1 MRDTRPPILLDFESR
16 SRCDLKKHGGR
27 LYWEHP
33 STEALCCVLHDVAT
47 NTRAVWLPGDP
58 CPVEPGDVLAAHNW
72 RGFDRFAAHRVWG
85 WPLDAEAIDTA
96 ELARRAGL
104 PGSLDEL
111 GKRWLGR
118 DKDMA
123 ASRFTVGLSTCRRP
137 TKKTAHRAPLG
148 EEITPAEWSRLSAA
162 RKRELG
168 VLPEVTPEALARV
181 IAYCESDVEIMV
193 HGWPLL
199 EPWLDAGH
207 ENEVLRVDCAINDRG
222 IGFDSELAR
231 RLLEED
237 ARNARRVLVQVGRE
251 IGMPADRVREIASSP
266 AQFCEFTGADNAQKE
281 TVEDIAVNWPRRG
294 GEHGRRAAAMARARQ
309 ALASIARGKLEA
321 GLNRVSPDGRLRDT
335 HRYFGAH
342 TGRWS
347 HRGMQLGNMPR
358 PADRFDKWSAED
370 IDRLAAEVIAGRH
383 ADAEEIDLLLRACL
397 VARPGYTFA
406 VRDFSGVEARAL
418 AWCADDRKALQ
429 VFASGVSPYK
439 VMAGVIFGCDP
450 DEVSK
455 GEARYSVGK
464 IAELACFGADTQVLT
479 ECRGWQPIAALA
491 RRDRVWDGVEWVEHA
506 GVVDRGV
513 RDTIDLMGVRV
524 TPDHLIWSGEWT
536 EARCL
541 AREESTRSR
550 ALAIA
555 SASLPSRASSSA
567 RAGAY
572 APCGSGARA
581 DELPARSTSTT
592 CEAAAPRGATCARSA
607 RRGAPRSSGAAT
619 LTSCRTTGTA
629 DDCATAYRRSCSA
642 ATTPDRS
649 PSRGTG
655 GGGSAC
661 SSPGALIAP
670 RSCATSCRSTGGTCP
685 SSTLTAATT
694 IAGTSRAICV
704 SSPAPSTKRTSAA
717 SPPCTPGS
725 SSSRRVYD
733 LAFAGP
739 RNRFMIRTSEGPL
752 LVHNCG
758 YGMGAAKFKWTA
770 AKMGADLDEI
780 GVDAGEVV
788 RAWRQLH
795 APIVRFWYAIEAAFS
810 AAACGASARVD
821 CFDFVPSEGGGP
833 TRDVAIFLPSGRPIV
848 YNDVRISRDAYGR
861 PQLSYHGTKSR
872 EHTYG
877 GKLTENVI
885 QALCRDLLAA
895 ALVKCEDAGL
905 DPVLDVHDEVVCEV
919 PISAAAEGE
928 AMLDEIMHDLPDWAE
943 GFPVGAAGFVGR
955 RYRK

>member
-47 NTRAVWLPGDP
+47 DTRAVWLPGDP
-58 CPVEPGDVLAAHNW
+58 CPVAPGDVLAAHNW

-137 TKKTAHRAPLG
+137 TKRTAHRAPLG

-207 ENEVLRVDCAINDRG
+207 ENEVLRVDGAINDRG

-251 IGMPADRVREIASSP
+251 LGMPADRVRAIASSP
-266 AQFCEFTGADNAQKE
+266 EQFCAFTGAPNAQKE
-281 TVEDIAVNWPRRG
+281 TVEEIVVNWPRRG
-294 GEHGRRAAAMARARQ
+294 DEHGRRAAAIGRARQ

-370 IDRLAAEVIAGRH
+370 IDRLAADVIAGRH

-479 ECRGWQPIAALA
+479 ECRGWQPITALA

-555 SASLPSRASSSA
+555 LASLPSRVSSSA

-572 APCGSGARA
+572 APCGSGVRA
-581 DELPARSTSTT
+581 GELPA
-592 CEAAAPRGATCARSA
+592 
-607 RRGAPRSSGAAT
+607 
-619 LTSCRTTGTA
+619 
-629 DDCATAYRRSCSA
+629 
-642 ATTPDRS
+642 
-649 PSRGTG
+649 
-655 GGGSAC
+655 
-661 SSPGALIAP
+661 
-670 RSCATSCRSTGGTCP
+670 
-685 SSTLTAATT
+685 

-704 SSPAPSTKRTSAA
+704 ASPAPSTKRTSAA
-717 SPPCTPGS
+717 SQPCTPGS

-739 RNRFMIRTSEGPL
+739 RNRFTIRTSEGPL

-758 YGMGAAKFKWTA
+758 YGMGASKFAWTA
-770 AKMGADLDEI
+770 AKMGSNLDEI

-795 APIVRFWYAIEAAFS
+795 APIVRFWYAIEAAFA
-810 AAACGASARVD
+810 AAACGTAGRVD
-821 CFDFVPSEGGGP
+821 RFDFVPSEGGGP

-848 YNDVRISRDAYGR
+848 YNDVRISRDARGR

-919 PISAAAEGE
+919 PVSAAAEGE

>member
-1 MRDTRPPILLDFESR
+1 MVTRPPILLDFESR

-47 NTRAVWLPGDP
+47 DTRAVWLPGDP

-168 VLPEVTPEALARV
+168 VLPEVTPEALERV

-207 ENEVLRVDCAINDRG
+207 ENEVLRVDGAINDRG

-251 IGMPADRVREIASSP
+251 IGMPADRVRAIASSP
-266 AQFCEFTGADNAQKE
+266 EQFCKFTGAANAQKE
-281 TVEDIAVNWPRRG
+281 TVEEIVVNWPRRG
-294 GEHGRRAAAMARARQ
+294 DEHGRRAAAIGRARQ

-335 HRYFGAH
+335 HRYYGAH

-358 PADRFDKWSAED
+358 PADRFDQWSAED

-464 IAELACFGADTQVLT
+464 IAELAC
-479 ECRGWQPIAALA
+479 
-491 RRDRVWDGVEWVEHA
+491 
-506 GVVDRGV
+506 
-513 RDTIDLMGVRV
+513 
-524 TPDHLIWSGEWT
+524 
-536 EARCL
+536 
-541 AREESTRSR
+541 
-550 ALAIA
+550 
-555 SASLPSRASSSA
+555 
-567 RAGAY
+567 
-572 APCGSGARA
+572 
-581 DELPARSTSTT
+581 
-592 CEAAAPRGATCARSA
+592 
-607 RRGAPRSSGAAT
+607 
-619 LTSCRTTGTA
+619 
-629 DDCATAYRRSCSA
+629 
-642 ATTPDRS
+642 
-649 PSRGTG
+649 
-655 GGGSAC
+655 
-661 SSPGALIAP
+661 
-670 RSCATSCRSTGGTCP
+670 
-685 SSTLTAATT
+685 
-694 IAGTSRAICV
+694 
-704 SSPAPSTKRTSAA
+704 
-717 SPPCTPGS
+717 
-725 SSSRRVYD
+725 
-733 LAFAGP
+733 
-739 RNRFMIRTSEGPL
+739 
-752 LVHNCG
+752 G

-770 AKMGADLDEI
+770 AKMGSSLDEI

-795 APIVRFWYAIEAAFS
+795 APIVRFWYAIEAAFA
-810 AAACGASARVD
+810 AAACGTAGRVD
-821 CFDFVPSEGGGP
+821 RFDFVPSEGGGP

-848 YNDVRISRDAYGR
+848 YNDVRISRDARGR

-919 PISAAAEGE
+919 PISVAAEGE
-928 AMLDEIMHDLPDWAE
+928 AMLDEIMHDMPEWAE